1 MRGHKPPR
9 SMGPSIWSGVLQNG
23 AVWHETALEIAQCA
37 IHVCKK
43 GANRIQR
50 KSPGTE
56 AAPAI
61 LVPALMG
68 IATTV

>member
-1 MRGHKPPR
+1 MLCAKG
-9 SMGPSIWSGVLQNG
+9 SNG
-23 AVWHETALEIAQCA
+23 
-37 IHVCKK
+37 
-43 GANRIQR
+43 IQG

-61 LVPALMG
+61 LISALMG